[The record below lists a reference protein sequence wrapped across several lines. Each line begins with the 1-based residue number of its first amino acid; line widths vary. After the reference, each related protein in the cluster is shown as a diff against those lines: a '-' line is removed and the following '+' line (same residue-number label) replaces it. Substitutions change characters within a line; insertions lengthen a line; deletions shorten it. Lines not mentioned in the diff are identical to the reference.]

1 MGVVTVTITSD
12 GKTMDPAFELVM
24 VDIVKEVNRIPY
36 ATLSLRDGSVSEQT
50 FAVSDE
56 AFFEPGREI
65 DIKLRYEDVAG
76 SESRVF
82 KGLVVKQIVEAN
94 EQGTLLTVA
103 LKDAALKMTQCRH
116 SIVYAGKTDAQVFET
131 LIADNGLKKGVLE
144 ATKPAHAEL
153 VQYHC
158 TDWDFMLSRADF
170 YGLLVIANDGYI
182 SVKKIKTS
190 GILVHTITFGISEIY
205 GFEMEV
211 DGSHQYKNIESIAW
225 DRDNQKLTQASKAAS
240 FSLPQG
246 DLNAETIAH
255 AVGGDVQSLASAV
268 PLDPETL
275 QSWADGAMI
284 KSRLSMIRGRISV
297 PGTGSIRR
305 MDLINVSGVGKRF
318 NGKTLVTGVRHR
330 VDRNGWQTDVQ
341 FGLSAERF
349 ISKADIM
356 DRPAAGHLPGVNG
369 LQIGIVTDN
378 QDPDK
383 KGRVKV
389 MLPGIDEK
397 KGEVWARLASP
408 DAGNGRGF
416 FFRPEK
422 GDEVIVGFFNDDP
435 RQAVILGAMY
445 NAKNTPPR
453 EITKDNINK
462 GIFTI
467 KGSSLAFIDDKKPSV
482 IICTA
487 EKNGIIFDD
496 DGELVEIQDQHGNKI
511 TMNKD
516 GVTIKSA
523 KDFKIDA
530 SGNVEINGTKV
541 DVK

>member
-1 MGVVTVTITSD
+1 
-12 GKTMDPAFELVM
+12 
-24 VDIVKEVNRIPY
+24 
-36 ATLSLRDGSVSEQT
+36 
-50 FAVSDE
+50 
-56 AFFEPGREI
+56 
-65 DIKLRYEDVAG
+65 
-76 SESRVF
+76 
-82 KGLVVKQIVEAN
+82 
-94 EQGTLLTVA
+94 
-103 LKDAALKMTQCRH
+103 
-116 SIVYAGKTDAQVFET
+116 
-131 LIADNGLKKGVLE
+131 
-144 ATKPAHAEL
+144 
-153 VQYHC
+153 
-158 TDWDFMLSRADF
+158 
-170 YGLLVIANDGYI
+170 
-182 SVKKIKTS
+182 
-190 GILVHTITFGISEIY
+190 
-205 GFEMEV
+205 
-211 DGSHQYKNIESIAW
+211 
-225 DRDNQKLTQASKAAS
+225 
-240 FSLPQG
+240 
-246 DLNAETIAH
+246 
-255 AVGGDVQSLASAV
+255 
-268 PLDPETL
+268 
-275 QSWADGAMI
+275 
-284 KSRLSMIRGRISV
+284 
-297 PGTGSIRR
+297 